1 MMKTIDNFMAKYDKS
16 RLDVTT
22 ITEKLSMTFTE
33 KAKITSNFVFF
44 SFDPYNKSPKKER
57 NVS

>member
-33 KAKITSNFVFF
+33 KAKITSNSVFF
-44 SFDPYNKSPKKER
+44 SFDL
-57 NVS
+57 